1 MRRGLPWPWPPL
13 IAADGR
19 DFGGSERRTPL
30 FGHVDQCL
38 EPMAE
43 SGDTEKEHS
52 TMSSSDAHASHE
64 ANVPHQ
70 RNLDHYLAAVIDDE
84 HGADAAARALQDAG
98 FARRDISVYHG
109 SEGAKAIAAQ
119 ERSERP
125 LAKLLRALMDIEEG
139 VVRQDYLEAL
149 GHGASV
155 VILHLPDPQ

>member
-43 SGDTEKEHS
+43 SGNTEKEHS

-70 RNLDHYLAAVIDDE
+70 RYLDHYLAAVIDDE
-84 HGADAAARALQDAG
+84 HGADAAARVIQATG
-98 FARRDISVYHG
+98 F
-109 SEGAKAIAAQ
+109 
-119 ERSERP
+119 
-125 LAKLLRALMDIEEG
+125 
-139 VVRQDYLEAL
+139 
-149 GHGASV
+149 
-155 VILHLPDPQ
+155 